1 MTLQTL
7 SMQLNTFYSGPQA
20 WFFLADERGY
30 LRDEGL
36 ALAFTESN
44 TAANTIPKMAGGG
57 FDVRYGD
64 INALIEH
71 AAAVKPKAP
80 LAVFSSYSASPY
92 TLAVAASSHLR
103 TPQQLTGK
111 RLVAHPNDAALNLFA
126 EFCGKTG
133 LDARSVSIEISAAPH
148 SELVPQLLGDRWD
161 AMFGFVNT
169 LVAATLDAALMPA
182 DLRFI
187 QYHDHVPELYGMAI
201 IVTRK
206 LVAESP
212 ETVQRLL
219 RALNRGLVDT
229 VADPEAA
236 IDALIKRN
244 PNSARASNLR
254 RLQGTL
260 ALDMGRAE
268 GAMLGIGDLDDARL
282 QRGIDLIVN
291 TKGFAHRPIV
301 QELFSRNF
309 LPPLDQRVRSLA

>member
-57 FDVRYGD
+57 FDVGYGD

-71 AAAVKPKAP
+71 AAAAKPKAP